1 MPDQEATEWTIGDV
15 RRLRAVR
22 VAPDEAPFLD
32 EAGLR
37 QLFEQAPSFMVVL
50 KGPDHVFEFVNAAY
64 QRLIGDRDVRGKS
77 VRQAFP
83 HDEGRNL
90 FERLDQ
96 VYSSG
101 ETFVGHGMRV
111 RLQSEAGGK
120 YEERFIDVIYQPI
133 RDPAGKVTGVF
144 IQGHD
149 ITHQKRAESAQRESE
164 ERFRLVA
171 ESAPVL
177 LWMGDVEGRCLYLN
191 RALRGFWGVDV
202 DDIPRFDWNSTLHPD
217 DQEILFTPFSAAM
230 RAHAPFQ
237 VEARF
242 RRSDGEYRW
251 LMTSAQPRFD
261 VDGRFLGMIGVN
273 VDVTEIRESEGA
285 LREEIEQRRLAE
297 AALHELNI
305 TLEEQVAERTREL
318 REREDALRQSQKMEL
333 IGQLTGGIAHDFN
346 NLLQVVV
353 GNLELLQRNLPP
365 DAGRL
370 RGSADNA
377 MNGALR
383 AAALTQRLLA
393 FSRRQPLMPR
403 PLDLNG
409 LVEGMSDLLR
419 RTLGETVTVETELA
433 RDLWPVDADANQLE
447 SAILNLAVNARD
459 AMSGGGKLSIET
471 ANTSIDEAYA
481 RLNTEVIPGEYVVI
495 RVSDTGVG
503 MDKDVLARVFE
514 PFFTTK
520 EPGKGTGLGLSMVY
534 GFVTQSGGHVKINSD
549 DGQGTTVRVYL
560 PRLAGTAE
568 PRDPAEPTAVPEG
581 TSDETILVVEDDDD
595 VRAYS
600 AQILRELGYRVTEER
615 DGASALRLL
624 KRKSRIDLLFSDV
637 VLPGGCNGA
646 DLARAARELR
656 PGLRVLFTTGYARDA
671 IVHDGRLDPGVQ
683 LITKPFT
690 YAALA
695 SKVREVLEA
704 STTAG

>member
-1 MPDQEATEWTIGDV
+1 MPDQDATEWTVGDIH
-15 RRLRAVR
+15 RLRPVQAL
-22 VAPDEAPFLD
+22 PEETLFLD
-32 EAGLR
+32 DGGLR

-50 KGPDHVFEFVNAAY
+50 KGPDHVFEFLNPAY
-64 QRLIGDRDVRGKS
+64 QRLIGDRDVRGKP

-83 HDEGRNL
+83 HDEGRQL
-90 FERLDQ
+90 TERLDL

-101 ETFVGHGMRV
+101 KTVVGHGMRV
-111 RLQSEAGGK
+111 RLQPVPGGP
-120 YEERFIDVIYQPI
+120 YEERFVDAIYHPI
-133 RDPAGKVTGVF
+133 RDPAGRITGVF

-164 ERFRLVA
+164 ERFRLIS

-191 RALRGFWGVDV
+191 RALREFWGVDV
-202 DDIPRFDWNSTLHPD
+202 DDVPRFDWNSTIHPD
-217 DQEILFTPFSAAM
+217 DRETLFTPFSAAM
-230 RAHAPFQ
+230 RTHTPFQ

-242 RRSDGEYRW
+242 RRHDGEHRW
-251 LMTSAQPRFD
+251 LMTNAQPRFD
-261 VDGRFLGMIGVN
+261 ADGNFLGMIGVN
-273 VDVTEIRESEGA
+273 VDVTEIRASEAA
-285 LREEIEQRRLAE
+285 LREEIEQRRMAE
-297 AALHELNI
+297 AALHELNV
-305 TLEEQVAERTREL
+305 TLEEQVAERTQEL

-333 IGQLTGGIAHDFN
+333 IGQLTGGLAHDFN

-353 GNLELLQRNLPP
+353 GNLELLQRKLP
-365 DAGRL
+365 AGAGGL

-403 PLDLNG
+403 PLDPNG
-409 LVEGMSDLLR
+409 LVEGMSDLLH
-419 RTLGETVTVETELA
+419 RTLGETIAVETVLA
-433 RDLWPVDADANQLE
+433 RNLWPVDADANQLE

-459 AMSGGGKLSIET
+459 AMPGGGKLTIET

-481 RLNTEVIPGEYVVI
+481 RLNAEVTPGEYVVI
-495 RVSDTGVG
+495 CVSDTGAG
-503 MDKDVLARVFE
+503 MDKEVITRVFE

-534 GFVTQSGGHVKINSD
+534 GFVTQSGGHVKIHSEA
-549 DGQGTTVRVYL
+549 GHGATVRVYL
-560 PRLAGTAE
+560 PRLVGMAGQQ
-568 PRDPAEPTAVPEG
+568 DPAEPTVVPEG
-581 TSDETILVVEDDDD
+581 TSGETILVVEDDRD

-600 AQILRELGYRVTEER
+600 AQILRELGYRVVEAC
-615 DGASALRLL
+615 DGMSALKLL
-624 KRKSRIDLLFSDV
+624 KGKDRIDLLFSDV
-637 VLPGGCNGA
+637 VLPGGCNGE

-656 PGLRVLFTTGYARDA
+656 GGLRVLFTTGYARDA
-671 IVHDGRLDPGVQ
+671 IVRDGRLAPGVQ

-690 YAALA
+690 YAGLA
-695 SKVREVLEA
+695 SKVREVLDA
-704 STTAG
+704 GTTAD